1 MIVGRVDAVDHER
14 EPATVAGKVG
24 EEAGVVARGTERGD
38 MFATLAV
45 TGIGGTLVHRRVGGE
60 GLELVERTRL
70 QVVELLEGDE
80 GHLGELQTVVPVHA
94 MGEVA
99 SREVIA
105 QHGR

>member
-1 MIVGRVDAVDHER
+1 MIVGRVDAVDHEG
-14 EPATVAGKVG
+14 EPATVAGEVG

-45 TGIGGTLVHRRVGGE
+45 TGIGGTLVHRGVGSE
-60 GLELVERTRL
+60 GLELVERARL
-70 QVVELLEGDE
+70 QVVEFLEGDE

-99 SREVIA
+99 GREVIA